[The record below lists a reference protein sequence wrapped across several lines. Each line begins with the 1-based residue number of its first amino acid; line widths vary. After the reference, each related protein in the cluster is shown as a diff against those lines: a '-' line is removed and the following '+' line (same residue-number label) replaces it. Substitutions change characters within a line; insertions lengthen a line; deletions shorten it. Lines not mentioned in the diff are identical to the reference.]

1 MKFLRKIKPFL
12 KETQV
17 EMKRVTWLSRKQ
29 AVRLTL
35 IVIVF
40 SLVMAAFL
48 GFWDFIFSNI
58 IFRFF
63 L

>member
-1 MKFLRKIKPFL
+1 MKFLRKINLFL

-29 AVRLTL
+29 AIRLTL

-40 SLVMAAFL
+40 SLVLSAFL
-48 GFWDFIFSNI
+48 GFWDFIFSSI

>member
-1 MKFLRKIKPFL
+1 MRFLRKIKPFL

-17 EMKRVTWLSRKQ
+17 EMKRVTWLSKRQ

-35 IVIVF
+35 IVIAF
-40 SLVMAAFL
+40 SLAVAAFL

>member
-1 MKFLRKIKPFL
+1 MKFLRKINLFL

-29 AVRLTL
+29 AIRLTL
-35 IVIVF
+35 IVIAF
-40 SLVMAAFL
+40 SLALSAFL
-48 GFWDFIFSNI
+48 GFWDFIFSSI

>member
-1 MKFLRKIKPFL
+1 MKFLRKINLFL
-12 KETQV
+12 KETQI

-29 AVRLTL
+29 AIRLTL
-35 IVIVF
+35 IVIAF
-40 SLVMAAFL
+40 SLVLSAFL
-48 GFWDFIFSNI
+48 GFWDFIFSSI

>member
-1 MKFLRKIKPFL
+1 MKFLRKINLFL

-29 AVRLTL
+29 AIRLTL

-40 SLVMAAFL
+40 SLALSAFL
-48 GFWDFIFSNI
+48 GFWDFVFSSI

>member
-1 MKFLRKIKPFL
+1 MKFLRKINLFL

-29 AVRLTL
+29 AIRLTL
-35 IVIVF
+35 IVIAF
-40 SLVMAAFL
+40 SLVLSAFL
-48 GFWDFIFSNI
+48 GFWDFVFSSI

>member
-1 MKFLRKIKPFL
+1 MKSLKKVKIFL

-17 EMKRVTWLSRKQ
+17 EMKRVSWLSRKE

-35 IVIVF
+35 IVIAF
-40 SLVMAAFL
+40 SLATSAFL
-48 GFWDFIFSNI
+48 GFWDFIFSNLL
-58 IFRFF
+58 FRFF

>member
-1 MKFLRKIKPFL
+1 
-12 KETQV
+12 
-17 EMKRVTWLSRKQ
+17 MKRVTWLSRKQ

>member
-1 MKFLRKIKPFL
+1 MKFLRKINLFL
-12 KETQV
+12 KETQI

-29 AVRLTL
+29 AIRLTL

-40 SLVMAAFL
+40 SLALSAFL
-48 GFWDFIFSNI
+48 GFWDFIFSSI

>member
-17 EMKRVTWLSRKQ
+17 EMKRVTWLSRRQ

>member
-17 EMKRVTWLSRKQ
+17 EMKRVTWLSRRQ
-29 AVRLTL
+29 AIRLTL

-40 SLVMAAFL
+40 SLAVAAFL
-48 GFWDFIFSNI
+48 GFWDFVFSNI
-58 IFRFF
+58 IFRF
-63 L
+63 LL